1 MGDPAVRLAVRMLR
15 GKPRALLL
23 SLLAGH
29 RHQGTPCQTVDLF
42 GQLRLSFWIAV
53 AGVIVLYAFFVA
65 LAGVSLGQL
74 VGVTIVVGALAAIFI
89 LRNLRV
95 ARDLANRGGDPDRRR
110 NLNQIRER
118 RGF

>member
-1 MGDPAVRLAVRMLR
+1 MEI
-15 GKPRALLL
+15 
-23 SLLAGH
+23 
-29 RHQGTPCQTVDLF
+29 F
-42 GQLRLSFWIAV
+42 NQLRISFWIAV

-65 LAGVSLGQL
+65 LAGVSLAQL

-95 ARDLANRGGDPDRRR
+95 ARELANRRDPRLRHTMNR
-110 NLNQIRER
+110 IRER

>member
-1 MGDPAVRLAVRMLR
+1 MASGY
-15 GKPRALLL
+15 
-23 SLLAGH
+23 S
-29 RHQGTPCQTVDLF
+29 CQTVEIF
-42 GQLRLSFWIAV
+42 NRLRISFWIAV

-65 LAGVSLGQL
+65 LAGVSLAQL

-95 ARDLANRGGDPDRRR
+95 ARELANRGDPRLRRAVNR
-110 NLNQIRER
+110 IRER

>member
-1 MGDPAVRLAVRMLR
+1 MEIFD
-15 GKPRALLL
+15 
-23 SLLAGH
+23 
-29 RHQGTPCQTVDLF
+29 
-42 GQLRLSFWIAV
+42 QLRISFWIAV

-65 LAGVSLGQL
+65 LAGVSLAQL

-95 ARDLANRGGDPDRRR
+95 ARELANRGDPRRR
-110 NLNQIRER
+110 RTLNRIRER